1 MNGRLRITRFPL
13 VTLMAAASI
22 AIIAIFALQNEAPV
36 YADQSKFYL
45 DCPITEVVEGDSID
59 VYLVINQ
66 YQDWLHW
73 FAYWHTNAVT
83 AGAEDYVH
91 QDSGA
96 IWASYSERVAMRAS
110 RTVETR
116 EDSLVEGNETFTARF
131 SPVDN
136 VVDRDDPTRDEK
148 CEITIIDDDPNITD
162 VEVSSSPSRGDTYGV
177 GETIEIS
184 ATFSTAVEV
193 DGNPA
198 LGL

>member
-1 MNGRLRITRFPL
+1 M
-13 VTLMAAASI
+13 
-22 AIIAIFALQNEAPV
+22 
-36 YADQSKFYL
+36 
-45 DCPITEVVEGDSID
+45 EGDSID

-73 FAYWHTNAVT
+73 FAYWHTDAVT

-96 IWASYSERVAMRAS
+96 IWASYSERVVMRAS

-148 CEITIIDDDPNITD
+148 CEITIIDDDPNIT
-162 VEVSSSPSRGDTYGV
+162 ECREYLRHRARGDTYGV

-184 ATFSTAVEV
+184 ATFSTDSGRQRDPERLVSVGRWQLGGQPAICAVPV
-193 DGNPA
+193 PTPWCSDTR
-198 LGL
+198 LKSD